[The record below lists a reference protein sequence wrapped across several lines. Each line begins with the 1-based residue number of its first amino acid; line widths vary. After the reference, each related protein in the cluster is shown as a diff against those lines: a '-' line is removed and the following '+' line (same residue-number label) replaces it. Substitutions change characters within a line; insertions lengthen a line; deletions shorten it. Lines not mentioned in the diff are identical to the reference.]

1 MRFNMSR
8 TRTTRWWA
16 LGVAATAFLAGV
28 ADSSAVP
35 AAGLK
40 KPATV
45 VTLGG
50 ALPAPLPLFPADH
63 WWNLDITSAPVDSN
77 SAVFIT
83 FINNGGNRRLH
94 PDFGGEESPGSTAIY
109 GFPYVVVDS
118 TQPKKTVQ
126 FGPEADDESDGVD
139 HNTNTSFPFYPIP
152 DEAITQAHYVEGG
165 SPGNVDERSSSDRH
179 LLIVDRDN
187 RFLYELYN
195 VFHDGSTWR
204 AYSGAFFDMKTNNR
218 RPDTWTSADAA
229 GLAILPGLVRHDE
242 VYGAGEINHAFRVT
256 VRASN
261 GYVYPASHAA
271 GSNPSALP
279 MGARLR
285 LKAGTDISG
294 YDPAVQ
300 KIFRA
305 MKKYGLI
312 VADNGSDMYISGA
325 FNTQWDNDILNPAFH
340 SLHANDFEVIQ
351 RGYNPPPA
359 QVRAESVR
367 VVEADAGQPSARVR
381 LLLSGPAQVN
391 VSATYTTADG
401 TAIAPG
407 DYIAQTGTVTFL
419 PGETSKD
426 VFIPIVGDGAAEGT
440 ETFALNLSNVTG
452 ATTGAGGVIEIVDA
466 DGATLAIDDAQAP
479 EGYTGT
485 TPVRVAVRRLGPTAG
500 TSTVNWATAVGTAS
514 ASDFVGANGVLT
526 FDPGDTVEFIT
537 LQVNGDIAAEPNE
550 QFTVSLSGAT
560 GATLG
565 DGMGTVTILNDEGTT
580 ISVMNP
586 VVIEGNSGSPALNF
600 TVILSATSV
609 APVSV
614 KYATEDGAAVS
625 GSDYAAVAGTL
636 TIPAGAASVAVS
648 VPVIPDAVVEPNEV
662 MYLNLSN
669 ATGATIFDPQGMGT
683 IVADDGLLVSI
694 GDKTSGEGNAATTPV
709 SFKVTLNQAPVST
722 VTVDWAT
729 ADGTATAPLDYQ
741 SANGVITFNAGETTQ
756 TVTVQIVGELLE
768 EAYETFLVNL
778 SNPTGGAAIG
788 DGQGQ
793 GTITNTDGTTDR
805 SRLMFHNFVTNRLYR
820 WHMKNGN
827 TLDTYNWVTPW
838 ATDPGWTVG
847 AVADFDQ
854 DGQLDYLWHNVNAAD
869 ARLLLWYID
878 GDNLKGF
885 QFLPY
890 TMLPPWRVAATFDAN
905 GDGAVDIAYYNS
917 STGVVQVKTHDN
929 AALLSTYNLNT
940 TLPGSLTR
948 RVVAAVD
955 ANGDGDDELALYN
968 SATGQIQAWD
978 VSGATVTS
986 TITYPTAQ
994 STAQAFTL
1002 VSTKTDFNDDGLPD
1016 LLWHN
1021 PTPTGVFSVWFMNG
1035 TVRTAVGQFLPF
1047 TATDP
1052 VWRVVGSANV
1062 W

>member
-1 MRFNMSR
+1 MKSNGLRAR
-8 TRTTRWWA
+8 PGRWVAIAFA
-16 LGVAATAFLAGV
+16 LGSLLPPFGSVHAALAG
-28 ADSSAVP
+28 
-35 AAGLK
+35 GLR
-40 KPATV
+40 KPPTA

-50 ALPAPLPLFPADH
+50 ALPAPLPLFPGDN
-63 WWNLDITSAPVDSN
+63 WWNLDITNAPVDSN
-77 SAVFIT
+77 SAAFIS

-165 SPGNVDERSSSDRH
+165 APGNVDERNNSDRH

-187 RFLYELYN
+187 KFLYELYN

-229 GLAILPGLVRHDE
+229 GLAILPGLVRYDE
-242 VYGAGEINHAFRVT
+242 VYGAGEIKHAFRVT

-271 GSNPSALP
+271 GSNPQALP

-294 YDPAVQ
+294 YDPAIQ

-312 VADNGSDMYISGA
+312 VADNGSDMYISGT
-325 FNTQWDNDILNPAFH
+325 FNTLWDNDILNPAFH
-340 SLHANDFEVIQ
+340 SLHASDFEVIQ
-351 RGYNPPPA
+351 RGYNPPPP

-367 VVEADAGQPSARVR
+367 VVEADAGQPAVRVR
-381 LLLSGPAQVN
+381 LLLSAPWPADVT
-391 VSATYTTADG
+391 VSYATANG
-401 TAIAPG
+401 TATTPG
-407 DYIAQTGTVTFL
+407 DYVAQSGTATFL

-426 VFIPIVGDGAAEGT
+426 IFIPIVGDAAPEAT
-440 ETFALNLSNVTG
+440 ETFTLNLSNPVS
-452 ATTGAGGVIEIVDA
+452 ATLGGAGTIEILDT
-466 DGATLAIDDAQAP
+466 DGATLVIDDAQAT

-485 TPVRVAVRRLGPTAG
+485 TPVKVAVRRLGPTAG
-500 TSTVNWATAVGTAS
+500 TSTVNWATAVGTAG
-514 ASDFVGANGVLT
+514 AADFVAASGSLT
-526 FDPGDTVEFIT
+526 FDPGDTQKFIS
-537 LQVNGDIAAEPNE
+537 LQVNGDITAEPNE
-550 QFTVSLSGAT
+550 QFTVTLSGPV
-560 GATLG
+560 GATIG
-565 DGMGTVTILNDEGTT
+565 DGTGTITILNDEGTT

-586 VVIEGNSGSPALNF
+586 VVTEGNSGSPVLTF
-600 TVILSATSV
+600 TVILSATS
-609 APVSV
+609 ASPVSV
-614 KYATEDGAAVS
+614 KYATEDGTAVS
-625 GSDYAAVAGTL
+625 GSDYTAMAGTL
-636 TIPAGAASVAVS
+636 TIPAGAASLAVS
-648 VPVIPDAVVEPNEV
+648 VPVIPDALVEPNEV

-669 ATGATIFDPQGMGT
+669 ATGATIFDNQGMGT

-694 GDKTSGEGNAATTPV
+694 GDKTSGEGNSGTVPI
-709 SFKVTLNQAPVST
+709 SFNVTLNQAPVST
-722 VTVDWAT
+722 VTVDWTT

-741 SANGVITFNAGETTQ
+741 AASGTVTFNSGETSKTI
-756 TVTVQIVGELLE
+756 TVQIVGDSLE
-768 EAYETFLVNL
+768 EPYETFFVNL
-778 SNPTGGAAIG
+778 SNPTGGASIG

-854 DGQLDYLWHNVNAAD
+854 DGQLDYLWHNVNAGD
-869 ARLLLWYID
+869 GRLLLWYID
-878 GDNLKGF
+878 GDNLKGY

-890 TMLPPWRVAATFDAN
+890 TMLPPWRVATTFDGN
-905 GDGAVDIAYYNS
+905 GDGAVDIVYYNS
-917 STGVVQVKTHDN
+917 TTGVVQVKTHDN
-929 AALLSTYNLNT
+929 AVLLSTYNLNT
-940 TLPGSLTR
+940 TLPGNLTR

-978 VSGATVTS
+978 VSGSTVTG
-986 TITYPTAQ
+986 TITYPTSQ

-1002 VSTKTDFNDDGLPD
+1002 VSTKTDFNDDGRPD

-1021 PTPTGVFSVWFMNG
+1021 PTPTGVFSVWFMTG
-1035 TVRTAVGQFLPF
+1035 TTRDAVGQFLPF